1 MIAVSCGLT
10 LTRLTALG
18 TLSRNAGERGSSPQG
33 WVGEGTL
40 PPQAPTPPHG

>member
-18 TLSRNAGERGSSPQG
+18 TLSRNAGEGGPG
-33 WVGEGTL
+33 
-40 PPQAPTPPHG
+40 APATGG